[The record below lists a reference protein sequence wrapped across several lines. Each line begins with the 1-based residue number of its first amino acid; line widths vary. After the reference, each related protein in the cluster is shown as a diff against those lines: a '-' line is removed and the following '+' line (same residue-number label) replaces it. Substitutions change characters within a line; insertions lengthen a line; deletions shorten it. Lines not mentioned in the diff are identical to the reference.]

1 MSSEEIKSGTQ
12 VVTDFIESLQGDE
25 TVDAPTLNA
34 TRDLFKLGKLNKTQ
48 LLKALDALRT
58 RAVQDAR
65 EP

>member
-25 TVDAPTLNA
+25 TIDAATLNA
-34 TRDLFKLGKLNKTQ
+34 TRDLFKQGKLSKTQ
-48 LLKALDALRT
+48 LLKVLDVLRT
-58 RAVQDAR
+58 KAVQDAR

>member
-1 MSSEEIKSGTQ
+1 MSSEEIRSGTQ

-25 TVDAPTLNA
+25 TIDAATLNA
-34 TRDLFKLGKLNKTQ
+34 TRDLFELGKLNKTQ

-58 RAVQDAR
+58 KAVQDAR